1 MLLFLQEKWD
11 STKTMAPI
19 NIISWPFSCQKLVQ
33 LCCATCLD
41 QFLTYVWTIVCRFWL
56 FWFLPKPLFI
66 VVFFSTIL
74 HVLSPHQK
82 IGNTFC
88 EHNCANWKNTL
99 GCDLHFWFMGCLQ
112 CYLTNVLMGVKNN
125 KNSKI
130 TNKQEPDNKI
140 LARNHPILCFQKETD
155 NTYVNHSNFTSKRN
169 KQPNKTT
176 KNKNI
181 TQTKNLLTNI
191 TQKHSNCKENKF
203 FLIIS
208 KQDKRHNQNN
218 KTNPQNKQIT

>member
-1 MLLFLQEKWD
+1 MYHISDIAVHAVESKIGPRLAFFKVKTGTIVSFLFVFKCSSFCRKMRFYKDNGPNKYYKLTIFMSKTGPIVLRNMLG
-11 STKTMAPI
+11 PI
-19 NIISWPFSCQKLVQ
+19 FDL
-33 LCCATCLD
+33 CLD
-41 QFLTYVWTIVCRFWL
+41 HCLPFWVVLIFVETTIYSC
-56 FWFLPKPLFI
+56 
-66 VVFFSTIL
+66 FFSTIL

-88 EHNCANWKNTL
+88 EHNCANWKNIL

-155 NTYVNHSNFTSKRN
+155 NTYVNHSNFTSKGTNNPTRL
-169 KQPNKTT
+169 PKTKT
-176 KNKNI
+176 
-181 TQTKNLLTNI
+181 LLR
-191 TQKHSNCKENKF
+191 K
-203 FLIIS
+203 
-208 KQDKRHNQNN
+208 
-218 KTNPQNKQIT
+218 KTF